1 MKNFLL
7 FSVILC
13 GIVVFCGCEK
23 PHPPPPVASTELMVR
38 FFASMR
44 KGDHASAV
52 QQGVKLYALDK
63 SQEAVIQLVMLEQ
76 ANQYVEEAQKALN
89 SGDLNRAL
97 SVLSEGMKKYPE
109 NMALPQHYRR
119 VRQLRN
125 VKALIDAMERAK
137 NSASMS
143 ASLTAARIGL
153 AANSTPELKAYFKEY
168 EKRIEEV
175 RKNEKKIEKT
185 PSIVEPAIELSK
197 PGDKK

>member
-1 MKNFLL
+1 
-7 FSVILC
+7 
-13 GIVVFCGCEK
+13 
-23 PHPPPPVASTELMVR
+23 MVR

-125 VKALIDAMERAK
+125 VKALIEAMERAK

-153 AANSTPELKAYFKEY
+153 AANSTPELEAYFKEY

-185 PSIVEPAIELSK
+185 PSIVEPAIEISK

>member
-1 MKNFLL
+1 M
-7 FSVILC
+7 
-13 GIVVFCGCEK
+13 
-23 PHPPPPVASTELMVR
+23 ASTELMVR

-125 VKALIDAMERAK
+125 VKALIEAMERAK

-153 AANSTPELKAYFKEY
+153 AANSTPELEAYFKEY
-168 EKRIEEV
+168 GKRIEEV
-175 RKNEKKIEKT
+175 RMNEKKIEKT
-185 PSIVEPAIELSK
+185 PSIVEPAIEISK